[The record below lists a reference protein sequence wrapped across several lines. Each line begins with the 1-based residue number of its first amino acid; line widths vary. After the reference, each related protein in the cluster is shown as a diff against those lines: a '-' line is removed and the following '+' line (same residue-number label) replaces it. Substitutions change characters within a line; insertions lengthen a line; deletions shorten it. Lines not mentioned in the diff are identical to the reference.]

1 MSTETMRYA
10 TGNQPAARALGAT
23 AACWHAIPAAAST
36 LEMRPKA
43 IASSSK
49 QATWVHVTDFGPR
62 PPLRSSP

>member
-10 TGNQPAARALGAT
+10 TGTSPAARALGAH
-23 AACWHAIPAAAST
+23 AACWYANPASASA
-36 LEMRPKA
+36 LAVRPKHA
-43 IASSSK
+43 EIAK